1 MIDPRPA
8 APPLTDEQRAVVEQ
22 PWDARLLV
30 MAGAGAGKTHTVVRR
45 LDHLVGGGDPEDTL
59 EAGEILVLSF
69 SRAAVRDLTD
79 RIARHGERANR
90 VRARTFDAWALDLLL
105 RTYPDTDWRAE
116 SFDDR
121 IRAAA
126 KAIAAGAL
134 GATEEGPPAHVV
146 IDEAQ
151 DLVGDRRNLVE
162 TLLDKHQ
169 EELGFTIVGDSAQGI
184 YGFQVRPENRAAENG
199 WFFDWLRGSYPDDL
213 VELAL
218 TANFRARTTDSRTAL
233 PLTGR
238 VQRLGPDAAEAERL
252 YRDLSERTFDLLG
265 FDSLDDELLLL
276 ALRENST
283 PTAILTRDNRQAL
296 MVSELL
302 RGHGVPHTLRRKLED
317 RFAPGWIAGLLACT
331 DAGVLAKS
339 RFDTL
344 FGELHP
350 PAGVDLEEAWRVLL
364 RYARAGSG
372 RAEQIDL
379 SRVRD
384 LIAAG
389 RFPEE
394 LAPADSAPLTVSTVH
409 RAKGLEYDRVV
420 LLDPPDWSA
429 LPNMVKDPAEFDP
442 VAEVRGLY
450 VAMTRARDELL
461 HVPGPEVRQLRTERS
476 CGRPYLGGFQPWQ
489 RYGLRLRGRDVRRD
503 VPPGHG
509 AGAGADPAGL
519 QEYLRRS
526 VHPGDPVTLTAPL
539 LLPEGDDQSPR
550 YLIRHGD
557 EGRMVGEVSEAFR
570 RELYKVLKVSSRK
583 VRWPPHIAG
592 GHVDCLE
599 AVAGAAS
606 VAADA
611 GMAGNGVW
619 TAVRLAGLGRFAWS
633 EGDDNKGEEQ
643 A

>member
-1 MIDPRPA
+1 MIDSRPA

-45 LDHLVGGGDPEDTL
+45 LDHLVGGGDPDDTL
-59 EAGEILVLSF
+59 GAGEILVLSF

-134 GATEEGPPAHVV
+134 EATEEGPPAHVV

-238 VQRLGPDAAEAERL
+238 IQRLGPDAAEAERL

-265 FDSLDDELLLL
+265 FHSLDDELLLL

-296 MVSELL
+296 MVSERL
-302 RGHGVPHTLRRKLED
+302 RGHGVPHTLKHKLED
-317 RFAPGWIAGLLACT
+317 RFAPGWIAGLLART

-350 PAGVDLEEAWRVLL
+350 PAGVDLEEAWRGLL
-364 RYARAGSG
+364 R
-372 RAEQIDL
+372 
-379 SRVRD
+379 
-384 LIAAG
+384 
-389 RFPEE
+389 
-394 LAPADSAPLTVSTVH
+394 
-409 RAKGLEYDRVV
+409 
-420 LLDPPDWSA
+420 
-429 LPNMVKDPAEFDP
+429 
-442 VAEVRGLY
+442 
-450 VAMTRARDELL
+450 
-461 HVPGPEVRQLRTERS
+461 
-476 CGRPYLGGFQPWQ
+476 
-489 RYGLRLRGRDVRRD
+489 
-503 VPPGHG
+503 
-509 AGAGADPAGL
+509 
-519 QEYLRRS
+519 
-526 VHPGDPVTLTAPL
+526 
-539 LLPEGDDQSPR
+539 
-550 YLIRHGD
+550 
-557 EGRMVGEVSEAFR
+557 
-570 RELYKVLKVSSRK
+570 
-583 VRWPPHIAG
+583 
-592 GHVDCLE
+592 
-599 AVAGAAS
+599 
-606 VAADA
+606 DA
-611 GMAGNGVW
+611 
-619 TAVRLAGLGRFAWS
+619 
-633 EGDDNKGEEQ
+633 
-643 A
+643 